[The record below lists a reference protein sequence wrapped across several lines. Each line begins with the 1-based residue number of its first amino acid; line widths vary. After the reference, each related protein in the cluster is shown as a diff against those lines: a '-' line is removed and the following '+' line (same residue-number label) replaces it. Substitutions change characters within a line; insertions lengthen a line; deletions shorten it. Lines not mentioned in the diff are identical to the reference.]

1 MGNLPFSLLLS
12 FYIAAFL
19 TSSTLKSSLNIG
31 VTGYPAN
38 NAVISREQGN
48 LQGNATLLI
57 NEIVQLANLPGTTE
71 WLKKLRREIHEF
83 PELAHE
89 EFRTSGVI
97 RRELDLLGVKYRWP
111 IASTGIVATI
121 GTGRPPFV
129 ALRADMDAL
138 PIQELVEWDHKSKV
152 DGKMHACG
160 HDAHISM
167 LLGAA
172 KILQELRDSLLGTV
186 VLIFQPAEEKGVGAT
201 QMIEGGALK
210 DVEAIFSLHV
220 AYFYPTGQVAS
231 RPGEFLAGCGFFKA
245 YICRNKEQ
253 AATKSDPILAASA
266 SVISLQN
273 LISREADPLDSQVL
287 TVAQFHGGGSYDI
300 IPDSVVIGG
309 TFRAFNKKSL
319 NVLKQRIEEV
329 IKGQMRVYQCVAR
342 VEFSELE
349 HPFIPPTVNDE
360 KIYQLVQEVSSK
372 IVGHNNMQISPY
384 LMGSEDFAFYLEHA
398 PAMEA
403 YKEQKKNRSGFIF
416 ICSGRTREECYV
428 NRVFGL
434 PRSQLE
440 MVTRI
445 EAGTIL
451 FLFDF
456 DLKLLSGLYVASC
469 NGGANLVPNAFGGR
483 FPSQVKFE
491 TTEYCVP
498 LPESVFKDAI
508 LDNYTTKFKF
518 KPELS
523 SHQVDKLLSL
533 FRPLSSLNQ
542 LPSQVIHNPLHAS
555 SKLSAPSSSDGIL
568 VVANDE
574 VVVPTS
580 NSLAG
585 SSADANSLLQMSGFI
600 FICSKKTKEEC
611 YVNCVFGLPRNQLEL
626 VERINPGTRLFLFD
640 FDEKLLYGIYHAITW
655 GGADLVPGAFSGRF
669 PAQVK
674 FEIVQDCPPLPMS
687 VFKEAIHENYT
698 TKFKFKPELSSQQ
711 VDKLLSLFRPAVLSE
726 KSHLQILHI
735 PPIPSG
741 PTYSYVPP
749 TGGHFRSHYPPS
761 SSDQY
766 KPQHPTH
773 ITPPTG
779 EPYMPNCALP
789 PSCQYKQDYAP
800 LPSDQYSRDYAPP
813 YQCGPRQ
820 DYAPPPSY
828 HCGQDYVPPP
838 LVNECRQV
846 PPPSYEYSQDYAPP
860 PPSDQYGQY
869 YPPPPSHQY

>member
-172 KILQELRDSLLGTV
+172 KILQELRDSLLV
-186 VLIFQPAEEKGVGAT
+186 KIKLLLYYDASSIKVKIPVWFSQWPSSMGVA
-201 QMIEGGALK
+201 
-210 DVEAIFSLHV
+210 H
-220 AYFYPTGQVAS
+220 
-231 RPGEFLAGCGFFKA
+231 
-245 YICRNKEQ
+245 
-253 AATKSDPILAASA
+253 
-266 SVISLQN
+266 
-273 LISREADPLDSQVL
+273 
-287 TVAQFHGGGSYDI
+287 HDI

-542 LPSQVIHNPLHAS
+542 LPSQVIHNPLHS
-555 SKLSAPSSSDGIL
+555 SSTLSAPSSSDGIL

-749 TGGHFRSHYPPS
+749 AGGHFRSHYAPS

-766 KPQHPTH
+766 KPQHPTY

-789 PSCQYKQDYAP
+789 PSYQYKQDYAP
-800 LPSDQYSRDYAPP
+800 LPSDQFSRDYAPP